1 MSEAAH
7 MPWSIKGVSAEAR
20 KIAKAAAMAEG
31 EPMGVWLSRLID
43 AAAAAK
49 LGQPGALEGGAL
61 TVRPEAPVP
70 APAELRVDIEALTQR
85 LTGVE
90 RRIRES
96 LQPLDQ
102 ALSHIAKRL
111 EALEAPALPSPETR
125 RPDERSKY

>member
-20 KIAKAAAMAEG
+20 KIAKAAAMAAG
-31 EPMGVWLSRLID
+31 EPMGIWLSRLID
-43 AAAAAK
+43 AASAAK
-49 LGQPGALEGGAL
+49 LGQAGQVAL
-61 TVRPEAPVP
+61 RPEPPVP

-85 LTGVE
+85 LATIE

-102 ALSHIAKRL
+102 ALAQIGRRL
-111 EALEAPALPSPETR
+111 EVLEAPALPPPEAR
-125 RPDERSKY
+125 RPDSRSRY

>member
-1 MSEAAH
+1 MSAAAH

-61 TVRPEAPVP
+61 AMRPE

-102 ALSHIAKRL
+102 ALSHIARRL
-111 EALEAPALPSPETR
+111 EALEAPALPPPETR
-125 RPDERSKY
+125 RPDDRSRY